1 MARVA
6 KKVTKAST
14 ARAVTPKKA
23 APAKRGIGRPAA
35 NGNSVGR
42 EKLLKTACDLLKVTP
57 PGKLTRF
64 MVAQKAGVDPSL
76 IRYYFRDRT
85 SMLAA
90 AAERL
95 GEQYTEKLDASR
107 KAAADAGHTDLAG
120 QLATSVG
127 VEINFAHFR
136 RLLADE
142 LLGAG
147 TGAAKAATT
156 QIAKHGLQVYRD
168 VLGGGDD
175 EAAALL
181 FIATVALA
189 SYAPVARSLYESA
202 TGKKISQPAMN
213 DNYGEFVAGLLAHGV
228 SAGVSAKP
236 VAAKP
241 AASSAKPKAGRG
253 KAKS

>member
-6 KKVTKAST
+6 KKVSKPAT
-14 ARAVTPKKA
+14 ARAAAPKKA

-76 IRYYFRDRT
+76 IRYYFRDRI

-95 GEQYTEKLDASR
+95 GEQYNEKLDASR
-107 KAAADAGHTDLAG
+107 KAAAAAGHSDLAG
-120 QLATSVG
+120 QLATSIG
-127 VEINFAHFR
+127 VEMSFAHFR

-142 LLGAG
+142 LLGAS
-147 TGAAKAATT
+147 TGAAKTATT
-156 QIAKHGLQVYRD
+156 QIAKHGVQLYRD
-168 VLGGGDD
+168 MLGGDD
-175 EAAALL
+175 EAGAML

-189 SYAPVARSLYESA
+189 SYAPVARSLYETA

-213 DNYGEFVAGLLAHGV
+213 DSYGEFVAGLLAHGV
-228 SAGVSAKP
+228 TAGVPAKAP
-236 VAAKP
+236 AAK
-241 AASSAKPKAGRG
+241 AKTGRG
-253 KAKS
+253 KAKA

>member
-6 KKVTKAST
+6 KKVSKPAT
-14 ARAVTPKKA
+14 ARVAAPKKT
-23 APAKRGIGRPAA
+23 PVKRGIGRPAA

-76 IRYYFRDRT
+76 IRYYFRDRI
-85 SMLAA
+85 SMLGA

-95 GEQYTEKLDASR
+95 AEQYTERLEAARKLATES
-107 KAAADAGHTDLAG
+107 GHTDLAG
-120 QLATSVG
+120 QLSTTVG
-127 VEINFAHFR
+127 VEVSFAHFR

-142 LLGAG
+142 LLAAG
-147 TGAAKAATT
+147 TGSAKTATT
-156 QIAKHGLQVYRD
+156 QIAKSGLQVYRD
-168 VLGGGDD
+168 VLAAGGGGDD
-175 EAAALL
+175 EEAAML

-213 DNYGEFVAGLLAHGV
+213 DSYNNFVASLLAHGV
-228 SAGVSAKP
+228 TVTPSTKPAAK
-236 VAAKP
+236 AKP
-241 AASSAKPKAGRG
+241 ARG
-253 KAKS
+253 KAKAG